1 MKKNS
6 IILYIV
12 GILLLFESAF
22 LLLPMLV
29 SFIYSDGNWMWYL
42 ITAVICVVLGFPL
55 TRISPGKNLSLKEG
69 YIIVALCWLVLSLV
83 GALPF
88 VMSGDIPDYIDA
100 LFETVSGFTT
110 TGASILSDV
119 EVLSRSG
126 MFWRSFMH
134 WVGGMG
140 VFMFMMAVLPMLGTS
155 DMNLMKAEST
165 GPSVERIVPHV
176 RDTAR
181 LMYGMYFGITLAEI
195 VALLISGMDLY
206 SSLLLTFG
214 SVGTGGFGILNS
226 SCGAYTSAQQTIIA
240 FFMAAS
246 GINYTFYFFIISGKI
261 KEAFHIEEVKYY
273 IGIII
278 ASTLIIAF
286 NIGKLFDTPADA
298 IRHSFFQVA
307 SIITTTGYSTV
318 DFDAWPELSRM
329 ILLIL
334 MMIGGCSGSTAGGIK
349 VYRIVLL
356 MKQFKKEL
364 SVLRHPRE
372 VKVLR
377 MDGGTVKESVIRST
391 NVFISIYFVIFFI
404 SLILISVENYDFTT
418 GFTAVSATINN
429 IGPGLSLVGPT
440 CNYGFF
446 SVYSKVI
453 LIFDMLTG
461 RLELFPVLLL
471 LSMMKPRISHGKFG
485 KRI

>member
-22 LLLPMLV
+22 LLLPMIISL
-29 SFIYSDGNWMWYL
+29 IYRDGNWMWYL
-42 ITAVICVVLGFPL
+42 LTVLICLVLGIPL
-55 TRISPGKNLSLKEG
+55 ARIKPGKNLSLKEG
-69 YIIVALCWLVLSLV
+69 YIIVALCWVVLSV
-83 GALPF
+83 FGALPL
-88 VMSGDIPDYIDA
+88 MLSGDIPDYIDA

-119 EVLSRSG
+119 TSLSRSG

-134 WVGGMG
+134 WIGGMG
-140 VFMFMMAVLPMLGTS
+140 IFMFMMAVLPMLGTS
-155 DMNLMKAEST
+155 DMNLMRAEST

-181 LMYGMYFGITLAEI
+181 LMYSMYFGITIAEM

-206 SSLLLTFG
+206 SSALLTFG
-214 SVGTGGFGILNS
+214 TVGTGGFGLVNE
-226 SCGAYTSAQQTIIA
+226 SCGTYTAVQQMIIA
-240 FFMAAS
+240 VFMAAS
-246 GINYTFYFFIISGKI
+246 GINYTFYFFIISRKI

-273 IGIII
+273 LAIVL
-278 ASTLIIAF
+278 ASTLIIAL
-286 NIGKLFDTPADA
+286 NIGHLYQSTGESLRYA
-298 IRHSFFQVA
+298 FFQVA
-307 SIITTTGYSTV
+307 SIMTTTGYSTAN
-318 DFDAWPELSRM
+318 FDMWPELSRT
-329 ILLIL
+329 ILLML
-334 MMIGGCSGSTAGGIK
+334 MMIGGCSGSTAGGVK

-356 MKQFKKEL
+356 MKQFAKEL

-372 VKVLR
+372 VKLLR
-377 MDGGTVKESVIRST
+377 MDGNIVKEPVIRST

-404 SLILISVENYDFTT
+404 SLLFVSIENYDFTT
-418 GFTAVSATINN
+418 GFTAVAATINN

-446 SVYSKVI
+446 SAYSKII
-453 LIFDMLTG
+453 LIFDMLAG
-461 RLELFPVLLL
+461 RLELFPMLLFF
-471 LSMMKPRISHGKFG
+471 SMLKPRRK
-485 KRI
+485 

>member
-12 GILLLFESAF
+12 GVLLVFESAF
-22 LLLPMLV
+22 LLLPMIV
-29 SFIYSDGNWMWYL
+29 SIIYSDANWMWYL
-42 ITAVICVVLGFPL
+42 ATACICLVLGVPL
-55 TRISPGKNLSLKEG
+55 TRVKPGRNLSLKEG

-88 VMSGDIPDYIDA
+88 VMSGDIPNYIDA

-119 EVLSRSG
+119 EVISRSG
-126 MFWRSFMH
+126 LFWRSFMH

-140 VFMFMMAVLPMLGTS
+140 IFMFMMAVLPMLGTS

-176 RDTAR
+176 RDSAR

-195 VALLISGMDLY
+195 ISLMISGMDLY
-206 SSLLLTFG
+206 SSMLLTFG
-214 SVGTGGFGILNS
+214 SVGTGGFGLLNS
-226 SCGAYTSAQQTIIA
+226 SCGAYSPAQQLIIG

-278 ASTLIIAF
+278 ASTILITV
-286 NIGKLFDTPADA
+286 NINRMFDSPVTSL
-298 IRHSFFQVA
+298 RHAFFQVA

-329 ILLIL
+329 VLLIL

-377 MDGGTVKESVIRST
+377 MDGSTVKESVLRST

-404 SLILISVENYDFTT
+404 SLLLISIENYDFTT
-418 GFTAVSATINN
+418 GFTAVTATINN
-429 IGPGLSLVGPT
+429 IGPGLSLVGPA

-446 SVYSKVI
+446 STYSKII

-471 LSMMKPRISHGKFG
+471 ISMLKPRINRKAFH
-485 KRI
+485 R

>member
-12 GILLLFESAF
+12 GILLIFESAF

-29 SFIYSDGNWMWYL
+29 SFIYADGNWMWYL
-42 ITAVICVVLGFPL
+42 ATAGICLIMGFPL
-55 TRISPGKNLSLKEG
+55 TRIKPGRNLSLKEG

-119 EVLSRSG
+119 EVISRSG
-126 MFWRSFMH
+126 LFWRSFMH

-176 RDTAR
+176 RDSAR
-181 LMYGMYFGITLAEI
+181 LMYGMYFGITIAEI
-195 VALLISGMDLY
+195 ISLLISGMDLY
-206 SSLLLTFG
+206 SSMLLTFG
-214 SVGTGGFGILNS
+214 SVGTGGFGLLNL
-226 SCGAYTSAQQTIIA
+226 SCGAYTPAQQTIIG

-278 ASTLIIAF
+278 ASTILITA
-286 NIGKLFDTPADA
+286 NISRMFDSPVTSL
-298 IRHSFFQVA
+298 RHAFFQVA

-329 ILLIL
+329 VLLIL

-377 MDGGTVKESVIRST
+377 MDGSTVKESVMRST

-404 SLILISVENYDFTT
+404 SLLLISIENYDFTT
-418 GFTAVSATINN
+418 GFTAVTATINN
-429 IGPGLSLVGPT
+429 IGPGLSLVGPS

-446 SVYSKVI
+446 SPYSKII

-471 LSMMKPRISHGKFG
+471 ISMLKPRISRRHFH
-485 KRI
+485 R

>member
-1 MKKNS
+1 
-6 IILYIV
+6 
-12 GILLLFESAF
+12 
-22 LLLPMLV
+22 
-29 SFIYSDGNWMWYL
+29 
-42 ITAVICVVLGFPL
+42 
-55 TRISPGKNLSLKEG
+55 
-69 YIIVALCWLVLSLV
+69 
-83 GALPF
+83 
-88 VMSGDIPDYIDA
+88 
-100 LFETVSGFTT
+100 
-110 TGASILSDV
+110 
-119 EVLSRSG
+119 
-126 MFWRSFMH
+126 MH

-176 RDTAR
+176 RDSAR
-181 LMYGMYFGITLAEI
+181 LMYGMYFGITIAEI
-195 VALLISGMDLY
+195 ISLLISGMDLY
-206 SSLLLTFG
+206 SSMLLTFG
-214 SVGTGGFGILNS
+214 SVGTGGFGLLNS
-226 SCGAYTSAQQTIIA
+226 SCGAYTPAQQTIIG

-278 ASTLIIAF
+278 ASTILITA
-286 NIGKLFDTPADA
+286 NISRMFDSPVTSL
-298 IRHSFFQVA
+298 RHAFFQVA

-329 ILLIL
+329 VLLIL

-377 MDGGTVKESVIRST
+377 MDGSTVKESVMRST

-404 SLILISVENYDFTT
+404 SLLLISIENYDFTT
-418 GFTAVSATINN
+418 GFTAVTATINN
-429 IGPGLSLVGPT
+429 IGPGLSLVGPS

-446 SVYSKVI
+446 SPYSKII

-471 LSMMKPRISHGKFG
+471 ISMLKPRISRRHFH
-485 KRI
+485 R

>member
-1 MKKNS
+1 MLKKNS

-12 GILLLFESAF
+12 GILLVFESFF
-22 LLLPMLV
+22 LLLPLLV
-29 SFIYSDGNWMWYL
+29 SFIYADGNWMWYL
-42 ITAVICVVLGFPL
+42 LTVFICFALGFPL
-55 TRISPGKNLSLKEG
+55 TRIKPGKNLSLKEG
-69 YIIVALCWLVLSLV
+69 YIIVALCWLVLSLF
-83 GALPF
+83 GALPL
-88 VMSGDIPDYIDA
+88 MLSGDIPQYVDA

-134 WVGGMG
+134 WIGGMG
-140 VFMFMMAVLPMLGTS
+140 VFMFMMAVLPMLGTA

-176 RDTAR
+176 RDSAR
-181 LMYGMYFGITLAEI
+181 LMYGMYFGITIAE
-195 VALLISGMDLY
+195 VLALLISGMDLY

-214 SVGTGGFGILNS
+214 SVGTGGFGLLNS

-246 GINYTFYFFIISGKI
+246 GINYTCYFFIISGKI
-261 KEAFHIEEVKYY
+261 KEAFHIEEVRYY

-278 ASTLIIAF
+278 ASTFLIAF
-286 NIGKLFDTPADA
+286 NISKMFGSFSEALH
-298 IRHSFFQVA
+298 HSFFQVA

-318 DFDAWPELSRM
+318 DFDTWPELSRM
-329 ILLIL
+329 VLLVL

-377 MDGGTVKESVIRST
+377 MDGGVVRESVMRST

-404 SLILISVENYDFTT
+404 SLLLISIENYDFTT
-418 GFTAVSATINN
+418 GFTAVTATINN
-429 IGPGLSLVGPT
+429 IGPGLSLVGPA

-446 SVYSKVI
+446 SPYSKLI
-453 LIFDMLTG
+453 LIFDMLAG

-471 LSMMKPRISHGKFG
+471 ISMMKPRRK
-485 KRI
+485 

>member
-6 IILYIV
+6 IVLYIV
-12 GILLLFESAF
+12 GILLIFESAF

-42 ITAVICVVLGFPL
+42 LTIFICLVLGFPL
-55 TRISPGKNLSLKEG
+55 TRIKRGKNLSLKEG
-69 YIIVALCWLVLSLV
+69 YIIVALCWIVLSVV
-83 GALPF
+83 GAIPLCL
-88 VMSGDIPDYIDA
+88 SGDIPLYIDA

-119 EVLSRSG
+119 TLLSRSG

-134 WVGGMG
+134 WIGGMG

-155 DMNLMKAEST
+155 DMNLMRAEST

-176 RDTAR
+176 RDSAR
-181 LMYGMYFGITLAEI
+181 WMYGMYFGITLAEI
-195 VALLISGMDLY
+195 ISLLISGMDLY

-214 SVGTGGFGILNS
+214 SVGTGGFGLLND
-226 SCGAYTSAQQTIIA
+226 SCGTYTMAQQIIIGI
-240 FFMAAS
+240 FMAAS
-246 GINYTFYFFIISGKI
+246 GINYTFYFLIISGKI
-261 KEAFHIEEVKYY
+261 KEAFHIEEIRYY
-273 IGIII
+273 VAIII
-278 ASTLIIAF
+278 ASTAIIAV
-286 NIGKLFDTPADA
+286 NIFKIYGSVGQAVHQA
-298 IRHSFFQVA
+298 FFQVA
-307 SIITTTGYSTV
+307 SIITTTGYSTA
-318 DFDAWPELSRM
+318 DFDMWPELSRTVL
-329 ILLIL
+329 IIL

-372 VKVLR
+372 VKLLR
-377 MDGGTVKESVIRST
+377 MDGSTVKEPVIRST
-391 NVFISIYFVIFFI
+391 NVFISIYFVIFFL
-404 SLILISVENYDFTT
+404 SLLLISIENYDFTT
-418 GFTAVSATINN
+418 GFTAVTATINN

-446 SVYSKVI
+446 SAFSKII

-461 RLELFPVLLL
+461 RLELFPMLLL
-471 LSMMKPRISHGKFG
+471 FSMLKP
-485 KRI
+485 KRR

>member
-12 GILLLFESAF
+12 GILLIFESAF
-22 LLLPMLV
+22 LLLPLFV
-29 SFIYSDGNWMWYL
+29 SLIYSDGNWMWYL
-42 ITAVICVVLGFPL
+42 LTIFICIILGFPL
-55 TRISPGKNLSLKEG
+55 TRVKRGKHLSLQEG
-69 YIIVALCWLVLSLV
+69 YIIVALCWIVLSLI
-83 GALPF
+83 GAIPL
-88 VMSGDIPDYIDA
+88 MLSGDIPNYIDA

-119 EVLSRSG
+119 TALSRSG

-134 WVGGMG
+134 WIGGMG

-176 RDTAR
+176 RDSAR
-181 LMYGMYFGITLAEI
+181 LMYGMYFGITIAEI
-195 VALLISGMDLY
+195 VSLLITGMDLY
-206 SSLLLTFG
+206 SSALLTFG
-214 SVGTGGFGILNS
+214 SVGTGGFGLVNE
-226 SCGAYTSAQQTIIA
+226 SCGTYTAVQQNVIA

-246 GINYTFYFFIISGKI
+246 GINYTFYFFLISGKI

-273 IGIII
+273 IGIIL
-278 ASTLIIAF
+278 ASTVLITF
-286 NIGKLFDTPADA
+286 NISEIYGSLGDA
-298 IRHSFFQVA
+298 FHHSFFQVA
-307 SIITTTGYSTV
+307 SIITTTGYSTA
-318 DFDAWPELSRM
+318 DFDAWPELSRTILIMLM
-329 ILLIL
+329 I
-334 MMIGGCSGSTAGGIK
+334 IGGCSGSTAGGVK

-356 MKQFKKEL
+356 MKQFRKEL

-372 VKVLR
+372 VKMLR
-377 MDGGTVKESVIRST
+377 MDGNTVKESVIRST

-404 SLILISVENYDFTT
+404 SLLFLSIENYDFTT
-418 GFTAVSATINN
+418 GFTAVTATINN

-446 SVYSKVI
+446 SVFSKII

-471 LSMMKPRISHGKFG
+471 FSMLHT
-485 KRI
+485 KRR

>member
-12 GILLLFESAF
+12 GVLLLFESAF

-42 ITAVICVVLGFPL
+42 ITTGICLALGIPL
-55 TRISPGKNLSLKEG
+55 TRVKPGKNLSLKEG

-195 VALLISGMDLY
+195 LSLLVSGMDLY

-214 SVGTGGFGILNS
+214 SVGTGGFGLLNS
-226 SCGAYTSAQQTIIA
+226 SCGAYTPAQQIIIS

-246 GINYTFYFFIISGKI
+246 GINYTFYFFIISGKV

-278 ASTLIIAF
+278 VSTLVIAA
-286 NIGKLFDTPADA
+286 NIGRFFGSYAESL
-298 IRHSFFQVA
+298 RHAFFQVA

-329 ILLIL
+329 ILLLL

-349 VYRIVLL
+349 VYRVVLL
-356 MKQFKKEL
+356 MKQFRKEL

-377 MDGGTVKESVIRST
+377 MDGGTVKESVMRST

-404 SLILISVENYDFTT
+404 SLILISVENFDFTT
-418 GFTAVSATINN
+418 GFTAVAATINN
-429 IGPGLSLVGPT
+429 IGPGLSMVGPA

-446 SVYSKVI
+446 STYSKVI

-471 LSMMKPRISHGKFG
+471 LSMMNPRISRRKFR
-485 KRI
+485 KKA